1 MALAAGSYRGRVG
14 SQAYPQ
20 NFLRQYDESVY
31 RPSAFGAL
39 LPMRVQT
46 LGRVALRRRRRRY
59 RSIGLLG
66 LFGL

>member
-14 SQAYPQ
+14 AQAYPD
-20 NFLRQYDESVY
+20 NFYRQYQTSVY
-31 RPSAFGAL
+31 RPAQFGAL
-39 LPMRVQT
+39 LPMQVT
-46 LGRVALRRRRRRY
+46 TMGRVRRRRRRRY